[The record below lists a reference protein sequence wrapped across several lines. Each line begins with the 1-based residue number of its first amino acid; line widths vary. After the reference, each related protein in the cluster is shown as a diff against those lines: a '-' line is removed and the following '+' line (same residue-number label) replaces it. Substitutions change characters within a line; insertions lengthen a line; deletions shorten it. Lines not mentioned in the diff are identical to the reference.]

1 MDCCNG
7 ITLGLLN
14 VSLGAVVV
22 AKSEQQLFGAGLS
35 NMDAPGWASAALF
48 LRGTNRDSWFLGSAS
63 FTSCMCSIN
72 VPVVL
77 LDGVKKL
84 VVGGFLVDMHECSL
98 VLPGEDDKKDVVA
111 HPAPRAPSIHAQL
124 LAPPLSAPKRINFWP
139 LQLQKSVTPFR

>member
-1 MDCCNG
+1 MACCNV

-63 FTSCMCSIN
+63 FTSCVCSIN
-72 VPVVL
+72 VPAVL
-77 LDGVKKL
+77 LTNGVKKL
-84 VVGGFLVDMHECSL
+84 VVGAFLVDMHGCSMC
-98 VLPGEDDKKDVVA
+98 A
-111 HPAPRAPSIHAQL
+111 AR
-124 LAPPLSAPKRINFWP
+124 R
-139 LQLQKSVTPFR
+139 R